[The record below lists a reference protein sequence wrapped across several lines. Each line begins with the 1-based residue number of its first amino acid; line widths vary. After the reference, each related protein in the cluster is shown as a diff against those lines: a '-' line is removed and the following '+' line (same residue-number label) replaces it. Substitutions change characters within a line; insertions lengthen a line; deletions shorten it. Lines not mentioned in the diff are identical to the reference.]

1 MAGTQRLWFLLLCS
15 SLWFFRRSSRT
26 GVEASTSVL
35 NPEALPEMVS
45 RVQLYSTPSGY
56 SYYMHLE
63 NQMNPPLSSLLSSS
77 TESYPFK
84 ILVDTGTAFYVLKQ
98 PENAAAFNSLSS
110 STSSLSEVECL
121 YLIIDTTHANFTGTP
136 SNSRKCLQSVRSTA
150 ANVSMEV
157 FPSGSLIYSFVRSFL
172 HSFIPSF
179 LPCFLVSLFP
189 CFLVSLF
196 PCLIV

>member
-1 MAGTQRLWFLLLCS
+1 MAGTQRLWFLLVCS

-84 ILVDTGTAFYVLKQ
+84 ILVDTGTAFYVLKWFKFLRKDVLHQ
-98 PENAAAFNSLSS
+98 TLDKNQHFLLTEAQHIFPILSS
-110 STSSLSEVECL
+110 QHPHWPSLVC
-121 YLIIDTTHANFTGTP
+121 Y
-136 SNSRKCLQSVRSTA
+136 Q
-150 ANVSMEV
+150 
-157 FPSGSLIYSFVRSFL
+157 
-172 HSFIPSF
+172 
-179 LPCFLVSLFP
+179 
-189 CFLVSLF
+189 
-196 PCLIV
+196 